1 MMNRSKKEK
10 FDVKSNTIFSKVFL
24 TLFMIIVIFVSP
36 VFAGLSSIDTT
47 YPEQAHAEQQQEQI
61 SRATAETSKEYS
73 DNSKISVEGIQNVE
87 GIQEGKNKNVFYSL
101 ASVDSSSAANVSTAL
116 PSTNESSNNNTLHNI
131 TMEIEMLPTGM
142 PAYKMLSHVTNSS
155 NNSSTDFTNSNNTI
169 DLTPKY
175 SKLATIPGPTLV
187 VNEGDLVNVNI
198 KGKGGDIKISE
209 EFATST
215 PGTFLYMDDSK
226 KGETGLFGAVIVNPE
241 NDLTKGLIKGKIQEV
256 PISNI
261 DKDIILFMVGSTF
274 WGMEID
280 NHNNYKQI
288 PLWTNPNIG
297 GVMEQKLRF
306 HILGVGHAGNP
317 TGHQHTFHLHA
328 HRWVDPGTNN
338 IIDVKQIIPGKTHS
352 FVVDV
357 GDGVGPGQWTYHCHV
372 FAHMEAGMMGGFK
385 VVSGDPTSSIP
396 SEPGASP
403 HENFAAFELTDEPSK
418 WFTNL
423 AGDITGTGTESL
435 AVINKTGTVN
445 FMMSDVS
452 GVHTVTSFVYPKNA
466 SNMPFDEV
474 TAYAGGGIVKLDDPG
489 LYVFGC
495 KLHPFMLGAVVADDP
510 STEGL
515 DLGDEITLINGITV
529 PTSSDLATR
538 LLKLFF
544 TITATNNWQNFTS
557 TSSSTSTLISSPQI
571 QQISYPDVD
580 VRITNGTVVNL
591 KETLESR
598 YGQNLTLDGLNKPDT
613 PGIGEV
619 WVDTQFEETANK
631 TKPGTA
637 SAVNSTT
644 WEVTKKVALP
654 EINMNNAHNMWTD
667 KDQNLI
673 YATQWFDNKTS
684 IFDRDSGKLVKNIE
698 VGNDPS
704 HVMTSTKTD
713 ELMVVLHGEQ
723 GVAVLGPKGESIK
736 HVIPL
741 QFPGQDPSHPHGHW
755 MSADSRYM
763 VTPDEF
769 TGTATI
775 YDMTEDKIFGKVKT
789 GHSPIAVGMTPDGNK
804 FYVADFFDSTIS
816 VVDTVNGTL
825 IKKIDLL
832 ENYDPISGNVSGPL
846 GFLPI
851 QTPVSPDG
859 QYMVTA
865 NTGSATVTIVDT
877 ETDELIKDLPCSPGC
892 HGVNFGAKK
901 GGGYYAYIS
910 SSFSNDL
917 VIVDGDP
924 NNDGDPHDAEI
935 AGRISLV
942 GSPETQI
949 DDKVS
954 SLAGT
959 GGMGV
964 LPIPVVYNGWVQNL
978 PEQWKTKLTEEQQN
992 PS

>member
-1 MMNRSKKEK
+1 MKNRSSYKK
-10 FDVKSNTIFSKVFL
+10 FNVKSDTISSKVFL
-24 TLFMIIVIFVSP
+24 AFSMIFIIAIAP
-36 VFAGLSSIDTT
+36 LSADLS
-47 YPEQAHAEQQQEQI
+47 YLGMLYAEPQQEQI
-61 SRATAETSKEYS
+61 SEEQNHNPKMNNEET
-73 DNSKISVEGIQNVE
+73 NEGI
-87 GIQEGKNKNVFYSL
+87 KKNVFYSL
-101 ASVDSSSAANVSTAL
+101 VSINSSIPDTAPFTL
-116 PSTNESSNNNTLHNI
+116 PSSVKSGNNTLHNI
-131 TMEIEMLPTGM
+131 ELEVVVLPTGM
-142 PAYKMLSHVTNSS
+142 PAYKMISHIKTHSNSS
-155 NNSSTDFTNSNNTI
+155 ASATDNYNAT
-169 DLTPKY
+169 DLTSKY

-187 VNEGDLVNVNI
+187 VDEGDLVKV
-198 KGKGGDIKISE
+198 DIKDKNGNIQTSE
-209 EFATST
+209 EFVATK
-215 PGTFLYMDDSK
+215 PGTFLYMDNSK
-226 KGETGLFGAVIVNPE
+226 EGENGLFGAVIVNPA
-241 NDLTKGLIKGKIQEV
+241 DKLTTGLVKGKIQEL
-256 PISNI
+256 SLNEI
-261 DKDIILFMVGSTF
+261 DKEIILFMVGSTF

-280 NHNNYKQI
+280 NHDNNRQI

-297 GVMEQKLRF
+297 GVIEQKFRF
-306 HILGVGHAGNP
+306 HVLGVGHAGNP
-317 TGHQHTFHLHA
+317 AGHQHTFHLHA
-328 HRWVDPGTNN
+328 HRWVDPGTND
-338 IIDVKQIIPGKTHS
+338 IIDVKQIIPGRTHS
-352 FVVDV
+352 FVIDV

-385 VVSGDPTSSIP
+385 VVSGDPAINIP
-396 SEPGASP
+396 SQPGASP
-403 HENFAAFELTDEPSK
+403 YKNFAAFELTDKPAK

-423 AGDITGTGTESL
+423 AGDITNTGTRSL

-466 SNMPFDEV
+466 TNMPFDEI

-495 KLHPFMLGAVVADDP
+495 KLHPFMLGAVISDDP
-510 STEGL
+510 STKGL
-515 DLGDEITLINGITV
+515 DLGDEITLINGVTV

-538 LLKLFF
+538 LLKTFF
-544 TITATNNWQNFTS
+544 TFTAPDNWQNY
-557 TSSSTSTLISSPQI
+557 TSSSSSSTPLPWN
-571 QQISYPDVD
+571 ISYPDVD

-591 KETLESR
+591 KDTLESR
-598 YGQNLTLDGLNKPDT
+598 YGQNLTLDVLDKPDGE
-613 PGIGEV
+613 GIGEV
-619 WVDTQFEETANK
+619 WVNTQFEETANK

-637 SAVNSTT
+637 SAVNATT
-644 WEVTKKVALP
+644 WELAKKVALP

-673 YATQWFDNKTS
+673 YTTQWFDNKTS
-684 IFDRDSGKLVKNIE
+684 IFDRDTGRLIKNVE

-723 GVAVLGPKGESIK
+723 GVAVLAPKGESVK
-736 HVIPL
+736 QVIPM

-755 MSADSRYM
+755 MSADDHYM

-769 TGTATI
+769 AGTATI
-775 YDMTEDKIFGKVKT
+775 YDMMADKIMGKVKT

-804 FYVADFFDSTIS
+804 SYVSDFFDSTIS
-816 VVDTVNGTL
+816 VVGTANGTL
-825 IKKIDLL
+825 IKKINLL
-832 ENYDPISGNVSGPL
+832 ENYDPISGNVSGPI

-865 NTGSATVTIVDT
+865 NTGSATITIVDT
-877 ETDELIKDLPCSPGC
+877 ETDELIKDLPCSTGC

-901 GGGYYAYIS
+901 DGGYYAYVS

-917 VIVDGDP
+917 IIVDGDP

-942 GSPETQI
+942 GSPEIQI
-949 DDKVS
+949 DDKVNA
-954 SLAGT
+954 LAGM
-959 GGMGV
+959 GGMGI
-964 LPIPVVYNGWVQNL
+964 LPVPIVYNGWVQNL
-978 PEQWKTKLTEEQQN
+978 PQEWKAKLTVEQQN

>member
-1 MMNRSKKEK
+1 M
-10 FDVKSNTIFSKVFL
+10 IF
-24 TLFMIIVIFVSP
+24 IIAITP
-36 VFAGLSSIDTT
+36 LSADLS
-47 YPEQAHAEQQQEQI
+47 YLGMVYAEPQQEQI
-61 SRATAETSKEYS
+61 SEEQNYNAKMNNEET
-73 DNSKISVEGIQNVE
+73 NEGI
-87 GIQEGKNKNVFYSL
+87 KKNVFYSL
-101 ASVDSSSAANVSTAL
+101 VSINSSIPDTAPFTL
-116 PSTNESSNNNTLHNI
+116 PSSVKSGNNTLHNI
-131 TMEIEMLPTGM
+131 ELEVVVLPTGM
-142 PAYKMLSHVTNSS
+142 PAYKMISHIKTHSNSS
-155 NNSSTDFTNSNNTI
+155 ASATDNYNAT
-169 DLTPKY
+169 DLTSKY

-187 VNEGDLVNVNI
+187 VDEGDLVKV
-198 KGKGGDIKISE
+198 DIKDKNGNIQTSE
-209 EFATST
+209 EFVASK
-215 PGTFLYMDDSK
+215 PGTFLYMDNSK
-226 KGETGLFGAVIVNPE
+226 EGENGLFGAVIVNPA
-241 NDLTKGLIKGKIQEV
+241 DKLTTGLVKGKIQEL
-256 PISNI
+256 SLNEI
-261 DKDIILFMVGSTF
+261 DKEIILFMVGSTF

-280 NHNNYKQI
+280 NHDNNRQI

-297 GVMEQKLRF
+297 GVIEQKFRF
-306 HILGVGHAGNP
+306 HVLGVGHAGNP
-317 TGHQHTFHLHA
+317 AGHQHTFHLHA
-328 HRWVDPGTNN
+328 HRWVDPGTND
-338 IIDVKQIIPGKTHS
+338 IIDVKQIIPGRTHS
-352 FVVDV
+352 FVIDV

-385 VVSGDPTSSIP
+385 VVSGDPAINIP
-396 SEPGASP
+396 SQPGASP
-403 HENFAAFELTDEPSK
+403 YKNFAAFELTDKPAK

-423 AGDITGTGTESL
+423 AGDITNTGTRSL

-466 SNMPFDEV
+466 TNMPFDEI

-495 KLHPFMLGAVVADDP
+495 KLHPFMLGAVISDDP
-510 STEGL
+510 STKGL
-515 DLGDEITLINGITV
+515 DLGDEITLINGVTV

-538 LLKLFF
+538 LLKTFF
-544 TITATNNWQNFTS
+544 TFTAPDNWQNY
-557 TSSSTSTLISSPQI
+557 TSSSSSSTPLPWN
-571 QQISYPDVD
+571 ISYPDVD

-591 KETLESR
+591 KDTLESR
-598 YGQNLTLDGLNKPDT
+598 YGQNLTLDVLDKPDGE
-613 PGIGEV
+613 GIGEV
-619 WVDTQFEETANK
+619 WVNTQFEETANK

-637 SAVNSTT
+637 SAVNATT
-644 WEVTKKVALP
+644 WELAKKVALP

-673 YATQWFDNKTS
+673 YTTQWFDNKTS
-684 IFDRDSGKLVKNIE
+684 IFDRDTGRLIKNVE

-723 GVAVLGPKGESIK
+723 GVAVLAPKGESVK
-736 HVIPL
+736 QVIPM

-755 MSADSRYM
+755 MSADDHYM

-769 TGTATI
+769 AGTATI
-775 YDMTEDKIFGKVKT
+775 YDMMADKIMGKVKT

-804 FYVADFFDSTIS
+804 SYVSDFFDSTIS
-816 VVDTVNGTL
+816 VVGTANGTL
-825 IKKIDLL
+825 IKKINLL
-832 ENYDPISGNVSGPL
+832 ENYDPISGNVIGPI

-865 NTGSATVTIVDT
+865 NTGSATITIVDT
-877 ETDELIKDLPCSPGC
+877 ETDELIKDLPCSTGC

-901 GGGYYAYIS
+901 DGGYYAYVS

-917 VIVDGDP
+917 IIVDGDP

-942 GSPETQI
+942 GSPEIQI
-949 DDKVS
+949 DDKVNA
-954 SLAGT
+954 LAGM

-964 LPIPVVYNGWVQNL
+964 LPVPIVYNGWVQNL
-978 PEQWKTKLTEEQQN
+978 PQEWKAKLTVEQQN

>member
-1 MMNRSKKEK
+1 MSKSINNKLNVNFAGISPKAYLVLSLIIMIVISPISVGPPQIDRETASAYAK
-10 FDVKSNTIFSKVFL
+10 QQQQDQDQISKVYN
-24 TLFMIIVIFVSP
+24 
-36 VFAGLSSIDTT
+36 D
-47 YPEQAHAEQQQEQI
+47 
-61 SRATAETSKEYS
+61 TSKI
-73 DNSKISVEGIQNVE
+73 NNVE
-87 GIQEGKNKNVFYSL
+87 VKKDNKRNVFYTLTSNSSL
-101 ASVDSSSAANVSTAL
+101 SSVNASNAL
-116 PSTNESSNNNTLHNI
+116 LSTNKTGSNNTMHNI
-131 TMEIEMLPTGM
+131 EMEIVNLPTGM
-142 PAYKMLSHVTNSS
+142 PAYKMVSHIKTNDSSSISVTS
-155 NNSSTDFTNSNNTI
+155 NNDTI

-175 SKLATIPGPTLV
+175 STLATIPGPTLV
-187 VNEGDLVNVNI
+187 VNEDDLVNVNI
-198 KGKGGDIKISE
+198 RDENGSIRAIE
-209 EFATST
+209 EFVASE
-215 PGTFLYMDDSK
+215 PGTFLYKDDSK
-226 KGETGLFGAVIVNPE
+226 DGETGLFGAIIVNPE
-241 NDLTKGLIKGKIQEV
+241 NKLTDGLIKGKIQEL
-256 PISNI
+256 SLDNI
-261 DKDIILFMVGSTF
+261 DKDIVLFMVGSTF

-280 NHNNYKQI
+280 NHDNYKQA

-306 HILGVGHAGNP
+306 HVLGVGHAGNP

-352 FVVDV
+352 FVIDV

-385 VVSGDPTSSIP
+385 VIAGDPSTNIP
-396 SEPGASP
+396 SEAGASP
-403 HENFAAFELTDEPSK
+403 YENFAAFELTDEPAK

-423 AGDITGTGTESL
+423 AGDITDTGTESL

-466 SNMPFDEV
+466 SNMPFDEI

-495 KLHPFMLGAVVADDP
+495 KLHPFMLGAVIADDP

-557 TSSSTSTLISSPQI
+557 TSSSSSSSSTSTPTLAPESF
-571 QQISYPDVD
+571 QISYPDVD

-598 YGQNLTLDGLNKPDT
+598 YGQNLTLDELKKPDT
-613 PGIGEV
+613 PGVGEV

-637 SAVNSTT
+637 SAVNATT
-644 WEVTKKVALP
+644 WEISRKVALP

-684 IFDRDSGKLVKNIE
+684 VFDRDTGRLVKNIE
-698 VGNDPS
+698 VGDDPS
-704 HVMTSTKTD
+704 HVMTSTTTD

-723 GVAVLGPKGESIK
+723 GVAVLGPKGESVK
-736 HVIPL
+736 KVIPM

-755 MSADSRYM
+755 MSADSRNM

-775 YDMTEDKIFGKVKT
+775 YDMMEDKILGKVKT

-804 FYVADFFDSTIS
+804 SYVADFFDSTIS
-816 VVDTVNGTL
+816 VVDTTNGTL
-825 IKKIDLL
+825 IKKINLL

-865 NTGSATVTIVDT
+865 NTGSATITIVDT
-877 ETDELIKDLPCSPGC
+877 ETDELIKDLPCSAGC

-901 GGGYYAYIS
+901 GGGYYAYVS

-942 GSPETQI
+942 GSPQTQT
-949 DDKVS
+949 DDEVS
-954 SLAGT
+954 ALAGT

-978 PEQWKTKLTEEQQN
+978 PEEWKTKLTEEQQN